1 MRKEA
6 TALSRA
12 KVLRPILE
20 IEEQGFPVSCALED
34 AAHDLGLSKSH
45 TWRLYRRMKAN
56 DARSSALDLQRR
68 GPKKGTRRLSG
79 EVKQIIECSL
89 RQYFLVRERPSF
101 LRVVGEIRAECVAKG
116 FTPPAR
122 ETIKARL
129 DAMDQREVLRKRTG
143 AKAAAKVFAARPGH
157 LNVEHPLEV
166 VQIDHTPADIILVD
180 HVERLPLNRPF
191 LTLAIDVATRIIL
204 GVRIPGTSA
213 R

>member
-79 EVKQIIECSL
+79 EVEQIIECGL
-89 RQYFLVRERPSF
+89 RQYFLVRERPSLSDVNACGTDF
-101 LRVVGEIRAECVAKG
+101 RFSIRRISGSSQPSRSEDEQEIRN
-116 FTPPAR
+116 
-122 ETIKARL
+122 
-129 DAMDQREVLRKRTG
+129 Q
-143 AKAAAKVFAARPGH
+143 
-157 LNVEHPLEV
+157 
-166 VQIDHTPADIILVD
+166 QS
-180 HVERLPLNRPF
+180 
-191 LTLAIDVATRIIL
+191 L
-204 GVRIPGTSA
+204 G
-213 R
+213 

>member
-68 GPKKGTRRLSG
+68 GPKKGTRRLHIPGYPPTYSDNIRPPVPG
-79 EVKQIIECSL
+79 
-89 RQYFLVRERPSF
+89 YPPSF
-101 LRVVGEIRAECVAKG
+101 
-116 FTPPAR
+116 
-122 ETIKARL
+122 
-129 DAMDQREVLRKRTG
+129 DA
-143 AKAAAKVFAARPGH
+143 
-157 LNVEHPLEV
+157 
-166 VQIDHTPADIILVD
+166 
-180 HVERLPLNRPF
+180 LP
-191 LTLAIDVATRIIL
+191 
-204 GVRIPGTSA
+204 
-213 R
+213 

>member
-79 EVKQIIECSL
+79 EVEQIIECSL

-101 LRVVGEIRAECVAKG
+101 LRVVGEG
-116 FTPPAR
+116 SS
-122 ETIKARL
+122 ETLCMAL
-129 DAMDQREVLRKRTG
+129 S
-143 AKAAAKVFAARPGH
+143 PC
-157 LNVEHPLEV
+157 
-166 VQIDHTPADIILVD
+166 
-180 HVERLPLNRPF
+180 
-191 LTLAIDVATRIIL
+191 
-204 GVRIPGTSA
+204 S
-213 R
+213 